1 MCVYTYVSVYLFPS
15 LCLFIYIYVLP
26 NIPQLHLT
34 KQFLPFLLHPL
45 SSRHVLSRDSR
56 GHKESDLT
64 ERLNWTER
72 AWATCSV
79 ELYVSM
85 RNAFQSG
92 HRLWHSISASTP
104 FTSYISAYHFICMA
118 PKVTA
123 SHWSRIRKIHS
134 YTRKLIL
141 NCIIWAFA
149 QEYKQV
155 PIFH

>member
-1 MCVYTYVSVYLFPS
+1 MCVYTYVSVYLSPS
-15 LCLFIYIYVLP
+15 LCLFIYIYVIP

-34 KQFLPFLLHPL
+34 KQFLPFCFTPL

-56 GHKESDLT
+56 GHKESDTT

-85 RNAFQSG
+85 RNAFNLDIDSG
-92 HRLWHSISASTP
+92 IPLVLPLHSLPTFLHIISLHLSDCITL
-104 FTSYISAYHFICMA
+104 I
-118 PKVTA
+118 KD
-123 SHWSRIRKIHS
+123 WKIHS

-141 NCIIWAFA
+141 NCIIWAFCTG
-149 QEYKQV
+149 
-155 PIFH
+155 I